1 MKDYNLKPI
10 YQYAGGK
17 GGVIPLYLENPGIPV
32 RGYRRFVEPFFGG
45 GAMTCWINSHNPD
58 VEEFVISD
66 KNAGLIGVYRQI
78 REDPTAMIKAV
89 DAIQDEI
96 LALKPGDERRDW
108 YWKFRDEYNFNYQGF
123 SPLEEYSR
131 LYVLMR
137 MAFRGKWS
145 TKRSTGRHYTTPG
158 RLVVDEIYRIYD
170 CEMMARWGAFL
181 NNPGVIITDGDWK
194 PVVETK
200 PGLPTFFFLDPPY
213 RDSFHVY
220 DEMMGDEEQAAIVK
234 WAASIADSEHF
245 VFVANRES
253 GDGFWDDIKGGLE
266 AVELLIKYQLGYAEG
281 EPTDKHITKDILLH
295 NFTRARAEA
304 ADPYHQ
310 WWQPTETKEQ

>member
-1 MKDYNLKPI
+1 
-10 YQYAGGK
+10 
-17 GGVIPLYLENPGIPV
+17 
-32 RGYRRFVEPFFGG
+32 
-45 GAMTCWINSHNPD
+45 MTCWINSHNPD